1 MKVIKLTPRGYCKGV
16 VRAIQLVK
24 DARKSYPGPIY
35 VLGMIVHN
43 SFVTKALKNLGVE
56 TLDTTNANK
65 EELIDSIPGGL
76 LVFTAHGISARLKQR
91 AIDRGLDVLD
101 ATCFDVSNTQ
111 QLIADYRE
119 KGYEI
124 IFIGKQGHP
133 ESEAMKANDS
143 AIHIVETVADI
154 EALSISRHLIAVT
167 NQTTMSILDVAHLMN
182 QIQLRYP
189 HAVFCEEVCTAT
201 RVRQEAVLK
210 EAQASALLIVGD
222 PKSNNSTRLHHINQN
237 IPKRYMIQSIEELCM
252 SWFAPDDII
261 AVSSGASTP
270 TYITNQ
276 IIQYLEQYQYEDPST
291 HPKPQIDLTQI
302 L

>member
-24 DARKSYPGPIY
+24 DARKSYPGPVY

-43 SFVTKALKNLGVE
+43 SFVTKALTHLGIE
-56 TLDTTNANK
+56 TLDTAKASK
-65 EELIDSIPGGL
+65 EELIDSIPHGL
-76 LVFTAHGISARLKQR
+76 LVFTAHGISAQLKQR

-101 ATCFDVSNTQ
+101 ATCFDVSSTQ
-111 QLIADYRE
+111 HLITAYRE

-133 ESEAMKANDS
+133 ESEAMKANDP
-143 AIHIVETVADI
+143 AIHIVENKADI
-154 EALSISRHLIAVT
+154 EALTLTHDLIAVT
-167 NQTTMSILDVAHLMN
+167 NQTTMSILDVAHLMRE
-182 QIQLRYP
+182 IQQRYP

-201 RVRQEAVLK
+201 RVRQEAVLQET
-210 EAQASALLIVGD
+210 EASVLLIVGD
-222 PKSNNSTRLHHINQN
+222 PKSNNSTRLHHINQH
-237 IPKRYMIQSIEELCM
+237 IPRRYMVESIEELSM
-252 SWFAPDDII
+252 SWFMPDDVI
-261 AVSSGASTP
+261 AISSGASTP

-276 IIQYLEQYQYEDPST
+276 IIQYLEQYRFDDPST
-291 HPKPQIDLTQI
+291 HQKPSIDLTQI